1 MVWSKIVSISLFLLV
16 CSSGIGF
23 ISVLSSDIDPPIT
36 KMSETSKSLLQSPV
50 INRETNSHPK
60 SANDNAAQSVKE
72 TPTTSPSIETA
83 EQVIGSSRLFWV
95 PDVSTNPYEFYK
107 INATLKVNGPHNLI
121 YSNTTA
127 VSDPELLDMNDSFET
142 LVYPALTDFFGMPPD
157 IDSNNKII
165 LLVYDIDEIDY
176 GYVAGFFYSLN
187 QFLNS
192 ELQPNI
198 RYSNEAEILHI
209 DIIAADNIETVAH
222 EFQHLIHFGNDDD
235 EETWFEEGASMFAE
249 YLIGG
254 DAFSGGVGSD
264 FRDNPDVSLTYWD
277 SSGNLVLANYG
288 ASYTFFLYL
297 AEHYGGNLV
306 IKDLVQRSANGIE
319 SIEDSLFQQGYDV
332 PFVEVFR
339 NWTIANFLDNTSFAG
354 GAYGYYNDSVTV
366 NTEYTYASSPLPRT
380 ENSVPFWGT
389 DYLKFNYPIYL
400 PFTFEF
406 QSESSEGFLVTVI
419 MENTTTVP
427 LDTVV
432 IPIMIA
438 PDGFANFS
446 SAVENISADDIY
458 VVVSAYT
465 EAGTPDHD
473 DENTAPAQDYWFIV
487 NPTGIYITM
496 GTLIYLDGMLNLS
509 NVSVSDS
516 NGFVW
521 IIADGGIYEI
531 LSSTGESM
539 GISGDFIYDDTT
551 QSWQALNVDLG
562 SLPEGYYKVKYMFY
576 NTTSNGI
583 VYSEIFAILS
593 SDTTSSSSQSTN
605 TSIIPGFQL
614 IMFILALGIFASKKK
629 QK

>member
-1 MVWSKIVSISLFLLV
+1 
-16 CSSGIGF
+16 
-23 ISVLSSDIDPPIT
+23 
-36 KMSETSKSLLQSPV
+36 MSETSESLLHPPV
-50 INRETNSHPK
+50 INKETISHLK
-60 SANDNAAQSVKE
+60 SSNDNAAQSVKE
-72 TPTTSPSIETA
+72 TPTTSLSIETT

-95 PDVSTNPYEFYK
+95 PDVSTYPYEFYQ

-142 LVYPALTDFFGMPPD
+142 LVYPALTDFFGIPPD

-176 GYVAGFFYSLN
+176 GFVAGFFYSLN

-192 ELQPNI
+192 ELQPNL

-209 DIIAADNIETVAH
+209 DILAADNIETVAH

-235 EETWFEEGASMFAE
+235 EETWFDEGASMFAE

-254 DAFSGGVGSD
+254 DAFAGGVGSD

-339 NWTIANFLDNTSFAG
+339 NWTIANFLDDTSFAG

-366 NTEYTYASSPLPRT
+366 NTEDTYASSPLPRT

-389 DYLKFNYPIYL
+389 DYLKFNYPIDL

-496 GTLIYLDGMLNLS
+496 GTLIYSDGMLNLS

-516 NGFVW
+516 NGFMW

-551 QSWQALNVDLG
+551 QSWQALNVDLV